1 MSLDPDEIKA
11 FKDTSLGDVL
21 EEAYDRSYE
30 NKHLIEDL
38 VDQLS
43 GLIEDEGDAATLVP
57 VITDYMEIS
66 VKNNEQLLQLS
77 QVVQRMYNAT
87 MRQQPQGDDDEATG
101 SDLLSDADKD
111 YIREVAEDIDDTDY
125 NELTE
130 KAQDAAEK
138 VDKELDL
145 GEEKEK

>member
-21 EEAYDRSYE
+21 EEAYNRSQE

-38 VDQLS
+38 VDELS
-43 GLIEDEGDAATLVP
+43 GLIEDEGSAATLVP

-87 MRQQPQGDDDEATG
+87 VRQQSQDDDDEG
-101 SDLLSDADKD
+101 GLDLLSDADKD
-111 YIREVAEDIDDTDY
+111 YIRDVAEDLEDTDY
-125 NELTE
+125 DELTD
-130 KAQDAAEK
+130 KAKDAAEK

-145 GEEKEK
+145 GEEE

>member
-11 FKDTSLGDVL
+11 FKDKSLGDVL
-21 EEAYDRSYE
+21 EEAYERSYE

-43 GLIEDEGDAATLVP
+43 DLIEDEGDAATIVP

-77 QVVQRMYNAT
+77 QVVQKMYNAT
-87 MRQQPQGDDDEATG
+87 VRQTSQDEEGEEG
-101 SDLLSDADKD
+101 SGLLSDQDKD
-111 YIREVAEDIDDTDY
+111 YIRDVAEDLEDTDY
-125 NELTE
+125 DELTD
-130 KAQDAAEK
+130 KAKDAAEK

-145 GEEKEK
+145 GEEE

>member
-21 EEAYDRSYE
+21 EEAYDRSHE

-87 MRQQPQGDDDEATG
+87 VRQTSNDDEDGEG

-111 YIREVAEDIDDTDY
+111 YIRDVAEDLDDTDY
-125 NELTE
+125 NELTD
-130 KAQDAAEK
+130 KAKDAAEE

-145 GEEKEK
+145 GEEQ

>member
-1 MSLDPDEIKA
+1 MSDLDPDDVKA

-21 EEAYDRSYE
+21 EEAYERSQE

-38 VDQLS
+38 VDHLS

-77 QVVQRMYNAT
+77 QVIQRMYNAT
-87 MRQQPQGDDDEATG
+87 VRQTPQDDEDGG

-111 YIREVAEDIDDTDY
+111 YIRDVAEDLEDTDY
-125 NELTE
+125 NELTD
-130 KAQDAAEK
+130 KAKDAAEK

-145 GEEKEK
+145 GEEEQ